1 MSNFVETTRQGF
13 GSRAKNSFG
22 GIIFGIIAVAL
33 GVVLLFWNEGRSVKR
48 YKDLKEGAGSV
59 VEVGSESVDPAMEGK
74 LIHFTGQAKT
84 GSPIS
89 DPVFGITE
97 SAIRLI
103 RKAEIYQWVEQVK
116 TEEKKN
122 VGGSV
127 DSKKTYSYR
136 QEWVGKPVNSSEFK
150 VTNGHTNT
158 SEMKYRSESYQ
169 ADKVSVG
176 AFNLPEFLIS
186 KISNSEAYLPASL
199 DKAAAEVK
207 NGAKIVENY
216 VYFGANADAPA
227 IGDIRV
233 SFSIIRPGPLS
244 VVAQQQ
250 GSTLV
255 HYSAKTG
262 GKVALLESGTLNSQ
276 EMFQLAQDRNKMLA
290 WAIRVGGF
298 VLLSMGFGMILKPLA
313 VIADVLPFVGRL
325 VSAGTGLVA
334 FLLAGIVWTLTVGF
348 AWIFYRPILGIV
360 ILAVTVL
367 LIFFIF
373 KKMKEGRAA
382 AAGAPPQ
389 DTAPPLDTPPPLN

>member
-22 GIIFGIIAVAL
+22 GIIFGILAVAL

-48 YKDLKEGAGSV
+48 YKDLKEGAGTV
-59 VEVGSESVDPAMEGK
+59 VEVGSDSIDSAMEGK

-84 GSPIS
+84 GSPVS

-97 SAIRLI
+97 SAIRLV
-103 RKAEIYQWVEQVK
+103 RTAEIYQWVEKVK

-122 VGGSV
+122 VGGSA
-127 DSKKTYSYR
+127 DRTKTYSYR

-150 VTNGHTNT
+150 VSNGHVNT

-169 ADKVSVG
+169 TDKVSVG

-186 KISNSEAYLPASL
+186 KISDAEAYLPESLEKAS
-199 DKAAAEVK
+199 AAVK
-207 NGAKIVENY
+207 ESAKLAGNY
-216 VYFGANADAPA
+216 VYFGASPDAPA

-255 HYSAKTG
+255 PYSAKTG
-262 GKVALLESGTLNSQ
+262 GTVALLESGILNSQ

-298 VLLSMGFGMILKPLA
+298 VLLSIGFGMILKPLA

-325 VSAGTGLVA
+325 VSAGTGLIA

-348 AWIFYRPILGIV
+348 AWVFYRPVLGIA

-373 KKMKEGRAA
+373 KKVKQGRIAEV
-382 AAGAPPQ
+382 APAPQ
-389 DTAPPLDTPPPLN
+389 DSPPPLDTPPPLS